1 MFRHSVTQA
10 IVLQSRQFGEIHKT
24 VTLFT
29 PGEGLVSAV
38 AHGAKK
44 IGSRLRSTTEVFCLS
59 RVFLYYD
66 PVKRSY
72 KITDM
77 EGLSL
82 FHGIRASLARYYAA
96 SLWAELI
103 LKSYAGGESARP
115 LFVLLRDSLALCEQ
129 APQEAVRRLSL
140 QFLWRYLSLT
150 GQAPEL
156 ERCSECGR
164 PVGPDESMAW
174 GESAALCPRCAV
186 RSVGAAPVPAGARR
200 YLLYTSA
207 LGLEGAARVGLDEA
221 GERALRSLLLG
232 LVQSVVEV
240 PLSSVTMEAAS
251 DRGPDR
257 GPGPAAEPL
266 RAARWPA

>member
-29 PGEGLVSAV
+29 PAEGLVSAI

-66 PVKRSY
+66 PVRRSY

-103 LKSYAGGESARP
+103 LKSYAGGESARS
-115 LFVLLRDSLALCEQ
+115 LFALLRDCLALCEA
-129 APQEAVRRLSL
+129 APHDAVRRISL

-150 GQAPEL
+150 GQAPDL

-164 PVGPDESMAW
+164 AVGDEEGLAW
-174 GESAALCPRCAV
+174 GEAAALCFRCAA
-186 RSVGAAPVPAGARR
+186 RAAGTIAVPAGARR
-200 YLLYTSA
+200 YLLHTAA
-207 LGLEGAARVGLDEA
+207 LPLEGAARVRLDAAAES
-221 GERALRSLLLG
+221 ALRSLLLAV
-232 LVQSVVEV
+232 VQNVLEV
-240 PLSSVTMEAAS
+240 PLSSVAVEAAS
-251 DRGPDR
+251 DRGAAAAAALTRAGR
-257 GPGPAAEPL
+257 G
-266 RAARWPA
+266 RA

>member
-1 MFRHSVTQA
+1 VFRHSVTQA

-29 PGEGLVSAV
+29 PGEGLVWAV

-59 RVFLYYD
+59 RVFLYHD

-77 EGLSL
+77 EGLDL

-103 LKSYAGGESARP
+103 LKSYAGGESARA
-115 LFVLLRDSLALCEQ
+115 LFALLRESLALCEK
-129 APQEAVRRLSL
+129 APEDSVRRISL

-150 GQAPEL
+150 GQAPDL

-164 PVGPDESMAW
+164 PVGPDEGLAW
-174 GESAALCPRCAV
+174 GESTALCPRCAA
-186 RSVGAAPVPAGARR
+186 RSVAAAPVPAGARR
-200 YLLYTSA
+200 YLTHTAA
-207 LGLEGAARVGLDEA
+207 LGLEGAVRVGLDEA
-221 GERALRSLLLG
+221 GQRALRALLLG
-232 LVQSVVEV
+232 LVQNVVEV
-240 PLSSVTMEAAS
+240 PLSTVAVEAVS
-251 DRGPDR
+251 DGGYGAAAALLSAARGP
-257 GPGPAAEPL
+257 A
-266 RAARWPA
+266 